1 MKKKILLVSILA
13 VFILLSISYASAV
26 NTNSIKNN
34 EKKESPLFT
43 IRIRRAI
50 GEKIGNIIS
59 NVKARFLGDRIF
71 FRPIQFLLNLGSREP
86 TNMKTDP
93 YCTMCGEPCT

>member
-13 VFILLSISYASAV
+13 VFMLLAISFASAV

-34 EKKESPLFT
+34 EKKESPLF
-43 IRIRRAI
+43 RIRRAI

-93 YCTMCGEPCT
+93 YCTMCGDPCT